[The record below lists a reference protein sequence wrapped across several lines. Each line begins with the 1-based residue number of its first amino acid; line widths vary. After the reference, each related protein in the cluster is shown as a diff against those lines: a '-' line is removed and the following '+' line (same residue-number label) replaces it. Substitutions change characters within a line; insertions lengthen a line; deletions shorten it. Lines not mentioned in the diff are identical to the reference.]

1 MCALSAHTLNTL
13 SGLVHKRARRN
24 LPQGL
29 FPVHFLLWLWCWV
42 SSDDTTHHCQFV
54 SSDVTTIVKTCTSCG
69 EFVNDIAPPPHF
81 MKWHW
86 IERYIKVVSSQFQN
100 VTLLFCKNEKVF
112 KSFYF
117 PSSFCTDDV
126 CGGRGNEI
134 WLLVVWMCH
143 HFSLFVKSTSNQQE
157 NWNFSKSKEKIQIC
171 LTFPHYIRI
180 SNPVG
185 RKRRIKWILK
195 QK

>member
-1 MCALSAHTLNTL
+1 ML

-42 SSDDTTHHCQFV
+42 SSDDTTHHCQDTKCR
-54 SSDVTTIVKTCTSCG
+54 DVTTIVKTCTSCG
-69 EFVNDIAPPPHF
+69 EFVNDIAPPHF

-126 CGGRGNEI
+126 CRGEAMKYGCLWFECVTI
-134 WLLVVWMCH
+134 FH
-143 HFSLFVKSTSNQQE
+143 YSSNQHQTSKKIEIFQSPRE
-157 NWNFSKSKEKIQIC
+157 NPNLSNFPP
-171 LTFPHYIRI
+171 LY
-180 SNPVG
+180 
-185 RKRRIKWILK
+185 
-195 QK
+195 